1 MLSVTKVYIRLK
13 SLGIPVGVE
22 GPKIIFPGTEVS
34 FIILRKNALIVCY
47 VNDTNGN
54 TLKIFEN
61 DEEVTEYI
69 FNYVWE
75 FL

>member
-1 MLSVTKVYIRLK
+1 MLSVTKVYIRLR

-34 FIILRKNALIVCY
+34 FIILRKNTLIVCY
-47 VNDTNGN
+47 VNDNNGN

>member
-1 MLSVTKVYIRLK
+1 MLSVTKVYIRLR

-34 FIILRKNALIVCY
+34 FIILRKNALIICY

>member
-1 MLSVTKVYIRLK
+1 MLSVTKVYIRLR

-34 FIILRKNALIVCY
+34 FIILRKNNLIVCY

>member
-1 MLSVTKVYIRLK
+1 MLSVTKVYIHLR
-13 SLGIPVGVE
+13 SLGIPVSIE

-47 VNDTNGN
+47 VNDNNGN
-54 TLKIFEN
+54 TLKLFEN